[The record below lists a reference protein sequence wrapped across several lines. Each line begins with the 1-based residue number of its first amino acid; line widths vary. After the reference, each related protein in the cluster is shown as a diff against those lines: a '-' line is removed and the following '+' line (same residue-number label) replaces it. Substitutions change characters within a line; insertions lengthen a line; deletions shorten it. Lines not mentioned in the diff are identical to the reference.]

1 MVCMCTDD
9 GLVLSFA
16 DLPGNVAVQDS
27 QFTSLPGF
35 VIVSNSTLRFSNVTF
50 SQCNTNGPGAYHP
63 NVPSD
68 LFVCILPIAVEKHIS
83 STWML

>member
-16 DLPGNVAVQDS
+16 DLPENVAVQDS

-50 SQCNTNGPGAYHP
+50 SQCNTNGPGAY
-63 NVPSD
+63 
-68 LFVCILPIAVEKHIS
+68 
-83 STWML
+83 

>member
-1 MVCMCTDD
+1 MCTDD

-35 VIVSNSTLRFSNVTF
+35 VIVSNSTLRFNNVTF
-50 SQCNTNGPGAYHP
+50 SQCYTNGPGAHHP
-63 NVPSD
+63 NVPPVFL
-68 LFVCILPIAVEKHIS
+68 LFASCPLQ
-83 STWML
+83 

>member
-1 MVCMCTDD
+1 MLTDA

-16 DLPGNVAVQDS
+16 DLPSNVAVQDS

-35 VIVSNSTLRFSNVTF
+35 VIVSNSTVRFNNVTF
-50 SQCNTNGPGAYHP
+50 SQCNTNGPGAHHP

-68 LFVCILPIAVEKHIS
+68 LFVYILPIAAEKHIS
-83 STWML
+83 SSWLS